1 MIKYG
6 DLYLRLYRESDYKDP
21 IFDQTAI
28 NNTYNNLYG
37 ARNVLNEDLKENIN
51 LSVRKTHDPYSYY
64 VEMVADPS
72 TMFELTRYG
81 VSSGY
86 VEVPNLQS
94 GLNNSEAYTG
104 TTGLNSL
111 NGYNYKL
118 KSGDINIYQADD
130 FVHAFL
136 QDNVSRFPETV
147 EIFKTED
154 DLINGVGY
162 SYEVRRGKSMLYD
175 SYKT

>member
-1 MIKYG
+1 M
-6 DLYLRLYRESDYKDP
+6 
-21 IFDQTAI
+21 
-28 NNTYNNLYG
+28 
-37 ARNVLNEDLKENIN
+37 NEDLKEDIN
-51 LSVRKTHDPYSYY
+51 LSVHKTHDSYSYY

-86 VEVPNLQS
+86 IEVPNMQS
-94 GLNNSEAYTG
+94 GLSTADAYTG
-104 TTGLNSL
+104 TTGINGF
-111 NGYNYKL
+111 NGYNYQL
-118 KSGDINIYQADD
+118 KSGDVNIYQADD

-136 QDNVSRFPETV
+136 QDNISRFPETV
-147 EIFKTED
+147 ELFKTDED
-154 DLINGVGY
+154 LAAGIGY